1 MQQDNQ
7 NAVHDDEI
15 AVESKPSQETIDHK
29 AEAEKLRAE
38 LDKIKPN
45 YDKLYKET
53 KDAKKARDEALA
65 AKALKDGEYETL
77 WKQAQTELEAE
88 RNEKQQIK
96 KERRQDKIEVIA
108 SRLTGELAEGNN
120 AVILNRFVME
130 NLDKLADE
138 HGVLDV
144 DVLKSVR
151 KDFETNSL
159 FKGLLKGSKAS
170 GGDAPGNTSG
180 KQAIT
185 KELSRA
191 EFDKL
196 DHEARSAFF
205 KAKGK
210 LTD

>member
-1 MQQDNQ
+1 MQDNH
-7 NAVHDDEI
+7 NAVQDDEVVI
-15 AVESKPSQETIDHK
+15 DKKDNQEPIDYK
-29 AEAEKLRAE
+29 AQAEQYKAE

-45 YDKLYKET
+45 YEKLNKET
-53 KDAKKARDEALA
+53 RDAKKARDEALA

-77 WKQAQTELEAE
+77 WKQAQAELETE

-120 AVILNRFVME
+120 AVILNRFVLE

-138 HGVLDV
+138 HGVLDA
-144 DVLKSVR
+144 DVLKSVK

-180 KQAIT
+180 KQAI

-191 EFDKL
+191 EFEKL
-196 DHEARSAFF
+196 DHAARSAFF

-210 LTD
+210 LID